1 LPLQDGAV
9 PGAGR
14 AARRARLR
22 RSGLRREYRRHE
34 RLPARPPRGARTRR
48 ALAVPR
54 SGALEG
60 RDPRALAR
68 RRPAARGAAGVCVLV
83 VAPALRHRGDAR
95 APAPGGARRGGA
107 ARARVPPGAPAP
119 SRRPRAR
126 RGRSERAAAR
136 ARSGDGAADQ
146 RRGAPAR
153 VPVGVARPRRLS
165 HGLAQRGPRDPQRA
179 IRALT
184 VRALECSGAPRDL
197 GRDLGGAL
205 RAELR
210 AAFRAERSLRGR
222 LAAFRRTNAEVQ
234 LHSDL
239 RRYFPHHAE
248 WLEGLALGSGVSLR
262 ALVGA
267 LPALSAPGGP
277 GGVAVGGGA

>member
-1 LPLQDGAV
+1 
-9 PGAGR
+9 
-14 AARRARLR
+14 
-22 RSGLRREYRRHE
+22 
-34 RLPARPPRGARTRR
+34 
-48 ALAVPR
+48 
-54 SGALEG
+54 
-60 RDPRALAR
+60 
-68 RRPAARGAAGVCVLV
+68 
-83 VAPALRHRGDAR
+83 PALRHRGDAR

-262 ALVGA
+262 ALVGGVA
-267 LPALSAPGGP
+267 ARSAPEAP
-277 GGVAVGGGA
+277 QGVAVGAVSGASVGLANAVPRGAVLRRVAPQGRFRSVEFALPAATAPAIGVNEAGLAVAVAEQRSLPGRFAP